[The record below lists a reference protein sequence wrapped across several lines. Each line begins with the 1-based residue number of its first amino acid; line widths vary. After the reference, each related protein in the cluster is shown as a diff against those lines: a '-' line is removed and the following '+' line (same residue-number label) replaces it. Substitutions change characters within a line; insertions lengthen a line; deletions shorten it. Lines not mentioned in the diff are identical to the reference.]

1 MNRGS
6 MKINWRDNP
15 FAMAKADLHQTPDPP
30 APPRLMVTLT
40 MEEAAAILASAA
52 GDEPIGLAK
61 IRAAFTAMGGALPD
75 PAPPLRSK
83 DYRPPDRT
91 QHFRQRPS
99 APPAPVDDYVPW
111 RDEAGG
117 NR

>member
-1 MNRGS
+1 
-6 MKINWRDNP
+6 MKSNWREHP
-15 FAMAKADLHQTPDPP
+15 FAMAKADLRQPPPP
-30 APPRLMVTLT
+30 APPRLVVTLT
-40 MEEAAAILASAA
+40 MAEAAAILASAA

-61 IRAAFTAMGGALPD
+61 IRAAFTAMGGTLPD

-99 APPAPVDDYVPW
+99 APPAPVDDYVPH

-117 NR
+117 IYR